1 MARQRLQSDPANRRL
16 FSHPRMA
23 ADLIRLLGD
32 PWVDDL
38 DLDRL
43 ERLPTE
49 YVSNDLRTRRADL
62 PWWAPFKPGTGR
74 PAGAGVMFHI
84 EFQSSP
90 DAHMAERLLEYVAL
104 LPGELRRSGWMAAE
118 GGRVV
123 THVPLVVYNGR
134 AKWNAPLRLA
144 EPDWAPP
151 ELRDLQPRLAGRLID
166 AGAYAGDDAADGNPA
181 RAVLAL
187 DAASGQGLEPAL
199 ARAEAL
205 FSAADDQALW
215 QSFAVWC
222 HGILSPRLD
231 GQLPTLAN
239 HKETTMLAEALR
251 ERDEMKIDE
260 GRRGRATRGA
270 AGRTPRGPTS
280 RPPGGPAGG
289 AVRPGQPALRRC
301 RRRRAGGGSRWR
313 RGRLGTGADRRA
325 DHRLRQRRGLPRPR
339 AASLAQ
345 DDSASR
351 SARRSALVLVAYKR
365 PTPPSQF
372 RPCRRQS
379 PSQTAEPAVQKGR
392 ARSATKM
399 SYTPSRRDVWTSRR
413 DVGHHGAMLDITMQP
428 LAANIP
434 PTPRHTEISAPS
446 TCAGAVPRICRTL
459 SCKAYM
465 PYMPECM

>member
-1 MARQRLQSDPANRRL
+1 MARQTLQSDPANKRL

-23 ADLIRLLGD
+23 AGLVRLLGD
-32 PWVDDL
+32 DWVDDL

-43 ERLPTE
+43 ERLPTD
-49 YVSNDLRTRRADL
+49 YVSDSLRSRRADL
-62 PWWAPFKPGTGR
+62 PWWAPFKPDADR

-90 DAHMAERLLEYVAL
+90 DAHMVERLLEYVAL
-104 LPGELRRSGWMAAE
+104 LPRALRRSGWTAAD

-151 ELRDLQPRLAGRLID
+151 GLRDLQPRLACRLID
-166 AGAYAGDDAADGNPA
+166 ARNYAGDDAADGNPA

-187 DAASGQGLEPAL
+187 DAASGQGLAPAL

-231 GQLPTLAN
+231 GQLPTLVN

-260 GRRGRATRGA
+260 GRLIGRQEG
-270 AGRTPRGPTS
+270 
-280 RPPGGPAGG
+280 
-289 AVRPGQPALRRC
+289 
-301 RRRRAGGGSRWR
+301 RRAGRQEGRREGRQAGRQEGQREVLCGLASRR
-313 RGRLGTGADRRA
+313 FGAAAGAELEAVLAGVEDASELARIGALIIDCDSGADF
-325 DHRLRQRRGLPRPR
+325 
-339 AASLAQ
+339 LA
-345 DDSASR
+345 R
-351 SARRSALVLVAYKR
+351 ARRR
-365 PTPPSQF
+365 
-372 RPCRRQS
+372 
-379 PSQTAEPAVQKGR
+379 
-392 ARSATKM
+392 
-399 SYTPSRRDVWTSRR
+399 
-413 DVGHHGAMLDITMQP
+413 
-428 LAANIP
+428 
-434 PTPRHTEISAPS
+434 
-446 TCAGAVPRICRTL
+446 
-459 SCKAYM
+459 
-465 PYMPECM
+465 